1 MHPSPHAPAPSRAFL
16 PPSRMAALAG
26 VALVGLAIAAGGCD
40 LGPRGASRQVRTASA
55 VPLGDQSVLRVEFR
69 SADVHLVASPDD
81 TVRVVTLRH
90 VQASTESAID
100 AILEQIKVT
109 MERQG
114 DQLVLRV
121 REPERGRRNVSVQAG
136 PWRFRREIDIE
147 LTVAVPARARIECET
162 MSGDLDA
169 EGLGQSVSLVS
180 TSGDIDLSRL
190 GGATRVKTT
199 SGDVTLRDLTGS
211 AVVQV
216 TAGDVDAVG
225 VGGPFTVRSTSGDI
239 SAQQLAAGARLEAST
254 GDVELHEVTGTVFV
268 STSAGDVEVTGAAAD
283 SCLIET
289 ASGDISARLRGAPRM
304 VQIRSS
310 SGSVDLALPPG
321 AGGALDLQTASGSI
335 QVRSAVE
342 VETMNRNRLSGRL
355 GGSGSVA
362 VRTSSG
368 DITLATAEGA
378 IP

>member
-1 MHPSPHAPAPSRAFL
+1 MPLGAPAAPAVL
-16 PPSRMAALAG
+16 AGLALGALALAG
-26 VALVGLAIAAGGCD
+26 TGCEHRGVA
-40 LGPRGASRQVRTASA
+40 RQVRTASA
-55 VPLGDQSVLRVEFR
+55 VPLGTQSVVRIETR

-90 VQASTESAID
+90 VQATTESAID
-100 AILEQIKVT
+100 AILEQIRVT

-121 REPERGRRNVSVQAG
+121 REPERGRSRVTVQAG
-136 PWRFRREIDIE
+136 PWRYRRSIEIE
-147 LTVAVPARARIECET
+147 LTVAVPARASVEGET
-162 MSGDLDA
+162 MRGDFDA
-169 EGLGQSVSLVS
+169 VGLRQPVSLVS
-180 TSGDIDLSRL
+180 TSGDLELSGLAGPGR
-190 GGATRVKTT
+190 ARTT
-199 SGDVTLRDLTGS
+199 SGDVTLRDLAQG

-216 TAGDVDAVG
+216 TAGDVDAVA
-225 VGGPFTVRSTSGDI
+225 VQGPLTVRATSGDI
-239 SAQQLAAGARLEAST
+239 SAQQLQSGARLEAST
-254 GDVELHEVTGTVFV
+254 GDVEVHDVTGSVMI

-283 SCLIET
+283 SCVIET
-289 ASGDISARLRGAPRM
+289 ASGDIVASLRGAPRL

-310 SGSVDLALPPG
+310 SGSVTLAIPPK

-335 QVRSAVE
+335 QVKSAVD

-368 DITLATAEGA
+368 DITLAAEGVA
-378 IP
+378 P

>member
-1 MHPSPHAPAPSRAFL
+1 MRPSPHVPAPSRA
-16 PPSRMAALAG
+16 PVRPARAAALAG
-26 VALVGLAIAAGGCD
+26 SAVAAVALAGAGCD
-40 LGPRGASRQVRTASA
+40 FGPRGSSRDVRTASA
-55 VPLGDQSVLRVEFR
+55 VPLGGQSVLRIEFR
-69 SADVHLVASPDD
+69 TADVHLVASPDD
-81 TVRVVTLRH
+81 TVRVVFLRH
-90 VQASTESAID
+90 VQASTESAVD
-100 AILEQIKVT
+100 ALLAQIKVT

-136 PWRFRREIDIE
+136 PWRYRRSVDVE
-147 LTVAVPARARIECET
+147 LTVAVPARARVETET

-169 EGLGQSVSLVS
+169 QGLRQAVSLISTSGDVELSQMAGETRVKS
-180 TSGDIDLSRL
+180 TSGDI
-190 GGATRVKTT
+190 
-199 SGDVTLRDLTGS
+199 TLRDLSGP

-225 VGGPFTVRSTSGDI
+225 VGGPLTVRATSGDI
-239 SAQQLAAGARLEAST
+239 SAQQLRGGARLEAST
-254 GDVELHEVTGTVFV
+254 GDIEAHDVSGTVFV
-268 STSAGDVEVTGAAAD
+268 STSAGDVDVTGASSD

-289 ASGDISARLRGAPRM
+289 ASGDISADLRSAPRL

-310 SGSVDLALPPG
+310 SGSVVLAIPPG
-321 AGGALDLQTASGSI
+321 SGGALDLQTASGSI

-355 GGSGSVA
+355 GGNGTVA

-368 DITLATAEGA
+368 DITLATAGGSA
-378 IP
+378 P